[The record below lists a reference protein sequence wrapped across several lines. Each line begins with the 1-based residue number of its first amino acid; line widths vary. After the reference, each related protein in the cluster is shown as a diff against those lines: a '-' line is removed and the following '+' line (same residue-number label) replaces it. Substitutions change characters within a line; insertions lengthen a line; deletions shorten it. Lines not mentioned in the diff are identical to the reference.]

1 MDYKQKWEWLKE
13 WLENA
18 VVDGKTNGYNLENKT
33 FQGGCFY
40 AYHRTLEEMKIKD
53 GEMNASN

>member
-13 WLENA
+13 WLEQAMNEGHERGF
-18 VVDGKTNGYNLENKT
+18 DKE
-33 FQGGCFY
+33 QGTPESGMFY